1 MRRKNALLNFFII
14 IACLIVIGISALNI
28 FFCTIA
34 RPLLQEKLSVVLKRK
49 TELGSLSYFTLR
61 GITIRDLVI
70 WNVTNEHP
78 LYHFKELKIRP
89 SIGSLIFEKK
99 LSFRIEL
106 SPTKNF
112 KAQINAIGSYNFK
125 TSELLLKFRLSN
137 VPYMKDLGT
146 LYGTLK
152 LGKKLDLK
160 EGENPTDLLEITFTS
175 PRVLLVAK
183 GSIVN
188 DHGKTEIRGKI
199 LAPFLKTD
207 QFQFNNINSD
217 IALIGDKLYIY
228 NLYSD
233 FYRGSFKMDSYMDLD
248 NPIPPFCANADI
260 KNMDIHDFSVTSSL
274 MKKEVSGI
282 CNGNIK
288 LKGAI
293 GTTNSMYGKSYLEIK
308 NANLW
313 EAGIFK
319 GIATVLFIP
328 RLKEVVFTDA
338 YGVIQIKNSR
348 YYTDNFKLV
357 STEMELFLKGSIG
370 FDNTV
375 DGSVKIRL
383 KKELIQE
390 STWLSKISSIALE
403 SAGWFIGTVN
413 ISGDMKKPEFTVNP
427 IGVGNILN
435 KVKKAIDKVKDILK

>member
-1 MRRKNALLNFFII
+1 MRRKNTLLSFFII

-28 FFCTIA
+28 FLCTIA
-34 RPLLQEKLSVVLKRK
+34 RPMLEERLSVILKRK
-49 TELGSLSYFTLR
+49 AELGSLSYFTFR

-89 SIGSLIFEKK
+89 SVNSLILEKK
-99 LSFRIEL
+99 LGFRIEL

-112 KAQINAIGSYNFK
+112 KAEINAIGNYNFK
-125 TSELLLKFRLSN
+125 NSELSLKFRLSK
-137 VPYMKDLGT
+137 VPYMEDLGT

-152 LGKKLDLK
+152 LGKKLSLK

-175 PRVLLVAK
+175 PRILLVAK
-183 GSIVN
+183 GSIIN

-199 LAPFLKTD
+199 FAPFLRTD
-207 QFQFNNINSD
+207 QFQFSNIDSD
-217 IALIGDKLYIY
+217 IALIGDKLYLY

-233 FYRGSFKMDSYMDLD
+233 FYRGAFKMDGYMDLD
-248 NPIPPFCANADI
+248 NPIPPFCVNVDI
-260 KNMDIHDFSVTSSL
+260 KNMDIHDFSTTSSL
-274 MKKEVSGI
+274 MKKDISGA

-293 GTTNSMYGKSYLEIK
+293 GTTNSMYGKSYIEIK

-328 RLKEVVFTDA
+328 KLKEVVFTDA

-357 STEMELFLKGSIG
+357 SREMELFLKGSIG
-370 FDNTV
+370 FNNTV
-375 DGSVKIRL
+375 DGSIKIRL
-383 KKELIQE
+383 KKELIQD
-390 STWLSKISSIALE
+390 SSWFSKISSIALE
-403 SAGWFIGTVN
+403 SAGWFIGTINV
-413 ISGDMKKPEFTVNP
+413 SGNMKKPEFVVTP

-435 KVKKAIDKVKDILK
+435 KVKKTIDKVKDILQ